1 MSRRAAAPA
10 CFFSRFNARRSGI
23 SRSRASLARVV
34 CRLLFIEAFLS
45 LGARAR
51 PCSLRSIEV
60 APRRKAAT
68 PTNELRDRS
77 HVGRLGTLRAF
88 ALLERDA
95 RALDEGLKTVAC
107 DIAVVHEQVLRA
119 FIRTDEAVPLAVVEP
134 LDGSVCHKNTSLT
147 TLRTGEEGVGTQTEL
162 ALISRYGSTRPLPP
176 TFTVVGRSQPRTQ
189 RAADG
194 KATHLAAA
202 WRAASP

>member
-1 MSRRAAAPA
+1 MSRAAVAA
-10 CFFSRFNARRSGI
+10 NCFFSRFNTLRSCT
-23 SRSRASLARVV
+23 SRSRASFARVV

-45 LGARAR
+45 LGCPSPSRFR
-51 PCSLRSIEV
+51 SSSLRSIEV

-107 DIAVVHEQVLRA
+107 DIAVVHEQVLRT

-134 LDGSVCHKNTSLT
+134 LDGSVCHNNTSLT

-194 KATHLAAA
+194 KA
-202 WRAASP
+202 